1 MPSRVRFRGLSNVPT
16 YLPGEYRTFY
26 NDHATDTL
34 NYNGSR
40 SGKYE
45 WMSDTVTPG
54 FARRRNNHEIFNN
67 PMSRYTYS
75 YTAIPSTTIF
85 SDIIPTWNGIGHVI
99 RQEGYNLLA
108 AARGP
113 LHPPNQPGNPAGD
126 LLYNWVPSL
135 DEDRLMNLAGAKALS
150 DSNGKSAQGLVIA
163 AEMQKTLE
171 TLKHPLKASFVALRN
186 VPKILRNKNSRSIPL
201 GQLKNAA
208 SGASNQYLTW
218 FYGLR
223 TIMFDIEDIQQA
235 LSKKISDRVTGR
247 GFQDDSTFSIDV
259 VNCFSSQPFQADLTF
274 RYDESVEFRAGAL
287 VQLDAVP
294 STADNLGFSLR
305 KIPEAAWEL
314 LPWSFVVD
322 WFVNVGDSIGA
333 LQAAMLNKF
342 LAQWMTRKRTL
353 VFTNTV
359 SNFAFLPAYTN
370 WIVNQPCVDTETV
383 IVEMYDRFPVNLGK
397 FVLPTFQLSLKKV
410 PTLAAIS
417 LVVQQLTKGR

>member
-1 MPSRVRFRGLSNVPT
+1 MPSRVRSRGSSDVPT
-16 YLPGEYRTFY
+16 YFPGEYRIFY
-26 NDHATDTL
+26 NDHATTTL
-34 NYNGSR
+34 TYNGSR
-40 SGKYE
+40 NGRYE
-45 WMSDTVTPG
+45 WMSDVVTPG
-54 FARRRNNHEIFNN
+54 FARKRNNHEIINS
-67 PMSRYTYS
+67 PMSRYVYN
-75 YTAIPSTTIF
+75 YTAIPSTVVF
-85 SDIIPTWNGIGHVI
+85 SDIIPTWNGIGHTI

-126 LLYNWVPSL
+126 LLHNWVPSL
-135 DEDRLMNLAGAKALS
+135 DEDRLMNLAATKALS

-163 AEMQKTLE
+163 AEMQKTLD
-171 TLKHPLKASFVALRN
+171 TLRHPLKASFTALRN
-186 VPKILRNKNSRSIPL
+186 IPKILRQKGSGNIPL
-201 GQLKNAA
+201 GQLKNVA

-223 TIMFDIEDIQQA
+223 TIMFDIEDIQKA

-259 VNCFSSQPFQADLTF
+259 VPCFSSQPYQADLTF
-274 RYDESVEFRAGAL
+274 RYDELVEFRAGAL
-287 VQLDAVP
+287 VQLDVVP
-294 STADNLGFSLR
+294 SLSDNLGFSLR
-305 KIPEAAWEL
+305 KVPEAAWEL

-342 LAQWMTRKRTL
+342 LAQWITRKRTL
-353 VFTNTV
+353 KFTNTV

-370 WIVNQPCVDTETV
+370 WVVNQPCVDTEMV
-383 IVEMYDRFPVNLGK
+383 VVEMYDRFPTNLGK
-397 FVLPTFQLSLKKV
+397 YVLPTLQLSLKKV

-417 LVVQQLTKGR
+417 LAVQQLTKR